1 LQAARLEQ
9 QAPRAFDDE
18 FAGGSGAHVAG
29 FAIKQANAEI
39 ILDRLDAPAEC
50 GLAQMHRL
58 RGTCEVQRVGKDNHV
73 AEASQIHDVAYFAL
87 NEC

>member
-1 LQAARLEQ
+1 EQ

-29 FAIKQANAEI
+29 FAIEQADAEI
-39 ILDRLDAPAEC
+39 VLDRLDAPAER

-58 RGTCEVQRVGKDNHV
+58 RSMCEVQCVSEGHNV
-73 AEASQIHDVAYFAL
+73 TEAAQIHGVAYFAL
-87 NEC
+87 NGC